1 MTDEQTWFPI
11 DFGNVEEICYAI
23 SLAREF
29 AYKERLNEQL
39 EERIRIDIEG
49 ATMWICARD
58 GKGNGVEYRHDLAFS
73 PFGNTAYAHFPKGLR
88 PPDKVAWMI
97 EPVTFCQ
104 YLTDFGSKAQ
114 IMLQKL
120 MINWKNENVEAALI
134 YTKVTGKRRPL

>member
-58 GKGNGVEYRHDLAFS
+58 GKGNGV
-73 PFGNTAYAHFPKGLR
+73 
-88 PPDKVAWMI
+88 
-97 EPVTFCQ
+97 
-104 YLTDFGSKAQ
+104 
-114 IMLQKL
+114 
-120 MINWKNENVEAALI
+120 
-134 YTKVTGKRRPL
+134 